1 MPPRFRDLKR
11 YCDNNG
17 WVMVKNTDHFY
28 YEKVLSDGTLLRTKI
43 SRALQKEIPGNLWKK
58 ILKLQLKIQ
67 ENEFW
72 SSIK

>member
-28 YEKVLSDGTLLRTKI
+28 YEKVLSDGSLLRTKI
-43 SRALQKEIPGNLWKK
+43 SHALQKEIPGNLWKK
-58 ILKLQLKIQ
+58 ILKLQLKMQ
-67 ENEFW
+67 EDEFW